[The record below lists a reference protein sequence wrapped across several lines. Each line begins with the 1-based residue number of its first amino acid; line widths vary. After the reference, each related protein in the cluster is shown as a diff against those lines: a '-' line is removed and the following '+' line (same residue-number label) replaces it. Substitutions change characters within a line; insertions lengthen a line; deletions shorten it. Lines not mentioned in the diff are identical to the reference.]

1 MTSPI
6 HSITIEG
13 TAAQLGQL
21 AVTIRD
27 GLANQVFYAK
37 EDGEAFDP
45 SQTFEHEV
53 AADIEEQF
61 T

>member
-1 MTSPI
+1 MTT

-27 GLANQVFYAK
+27 GLYWQARDAA
-37 EDGEAFDP
+37 EDGQTFDP
-45 SQTFEHEV
+45 LRTFEAEI
-53 AADIEEQF
+53 AADIEEEF

>member
-1 MTSPI
+1 MTTT

-27 GLANQVFYAK
+27 GLFFQARDAA
-37 EDGEAFDP
+37 EDGEAFNP
-45 SQTFEHEV
+45 LHTFEAEI